1 MDDIVEIQIKTEI
14 DEIMKKVDNI
24 MKKVESLIPQ
34 KEEESVKE
42 DN

>member
-14 DEIMKKVDNI
+14 DEIMKNVDNI

>member
-14 DEIMKKVDNI
+14 DEIMNNVDNI
-24 MKKVESLIPQ
+24 MKKVELLIPP

>member
-14 DEIMKKVDNI
+14 DEIMKNVDNI
-24 MKKVESLIPQ
+24 MNKVESLIPQ
-34 KEEESVKE
+34 KKEESIKE

>member
-14 DEIMKKVDNI
+14 DEIMNNVDNI
-24 MKKVESLIPQ
+24 MKKVELLIPQ
-34 KEEESVKE
+34 KEEESAKE

>member
-14 DEIMKKVDNI
+14 DEIMKNVDNI
-24 MKKVESLIPQ
+24 MKKVELIIPK

>member
-14 DEIMKKVDNI
+14 DEIMNNVDNI
-24 MKKVESLIPQ
+24 MKKVELLIPQ
-34 KEEESVKE
+34 NEEESAKE

>member
-14 DEIMKKVDNI
+14 DEIMNNVDNI
-24 MKKVESLIPQ
+24 MKKVELLIPQ

-42 DN
+42 YK

>member
-14 DEIMKKVDNI
+14 DEIMKNVDNI
-24 MKKVESLIPQ
+24 MKKVELLIPQ

>member
-14 DEIMKKVDNI
+14 DEIMNNVDNI
-24 MKKVESLIPQ
+24 MKKVELLNPQ

>member
-14 DEIMKKVDNI
+14 DEIMNNVDNI
-24 MKKVESLIPQ
+24 MKKVELLIPQ

>member
-14 DEIMKKVDNI
+14 DEIMKNVNNI
-24 MKKVESLIPQ
+24 MKKVELLIPQ
-34 KEEESVKE
+34 KEEESAKE

>member
-14 DEIMKKVDNI
+14 DEIMKNVNNI
-24 MKKVESLIPQ
+24 MKKVELLIPQ
-34 KEEESVKE
+34 KEEESGKE